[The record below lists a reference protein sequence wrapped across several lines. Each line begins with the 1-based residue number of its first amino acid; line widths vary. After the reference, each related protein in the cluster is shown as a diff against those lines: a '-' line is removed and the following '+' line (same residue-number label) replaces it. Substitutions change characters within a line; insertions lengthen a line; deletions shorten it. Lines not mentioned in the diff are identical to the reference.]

1 MSITRS
7 VLSSRSFGRAAAAC
21 ALLLVAP
28 ALVGPATAGAR
39 PERAA
44 RPTRPAAPAPAVGNN
59 PVVRIA
65 SLTAIVD
72 DRTRALNEA
81 TAARDATVAQLQ
93 RTRLAENL
101 ALANA
106 DALGRAAL
114 DAQHRYAVARRRA
127 GALAASVY
135 RNAGEPEALT
145 RLLDSKSVAE
155 YGYRKSLAERVGA
168 IQSRVVR
175 EAVSTR
181 RIAEQKAE
189 EADRAKV
196 KFHRMVID
204 LTNALPR
211 REQAVTRAQ
220 DRLSNAR
227 FWLSRWQSVATGVDT
242 PIMSRSVLSGSEL
255 AQWFTGTR
263 RRARITVPIQELAQ
277 DYIDEGTAAGVRG
290 DIAFAQS
297 ILETGSFYFPDGG
310 QLTPTD
316 NNFAGMDACDSCAH
330 GRAFPDARTGVRAQV
345 QQLRIY
351 ADATAT
357 NASFN
362 PPPVVANLD
371 QHHLRGR
378 VPTWNGLTHTW
389 ATADTYADRILSIYQ
404 SMLGWLTD
412 RADL

>member
-28 ALVGPATAGAR
+28 ALVGVTTAGAR
-39 PERAA
+39 PVRA
-44 RPTRPAAPAPAVGNN
+44 TRPAAPASAVGNN

-72 DRTRALNEA
+72 DRTRALNDA
-81 TAARDATVAQLQ
+81 AAARDSTAAQLQ

-106 DALGRAAL
+106 DALGRAAA
-114 DAQHRYAVARRRA
+114 DAKHRYAVARQRA

-145 RLLDSKSVAE
+145 RLLNSRSVAE

-181 RIAEQKAE
+181 RVAEQKAE

-196 KFHRMVID
+196 KFHRMVVD

-211 REQAVTRAQ
+211 REQAVTKAQ
-220 DRLSNAR
+220 DRLSSAR

-242 PIMSRSVLSGSEL
+242 AIMSRSVLSGSEI
-255 AQWFTGTR
+255 AQWFNGTR
-263 RRARITVPIQELAQ
+263 RRARITVPMQELAQ
-277 DYIDEGTAAGVRG
+277 DYVDEGTAAGVRG

-297 ILETGSFYFPDGG
+297 ILETGGFYFPDGG
-310 QLTPTD
+310 QLTPVD
-316 NNFAGMDACDSCAH
+316 NNFAGINACDSCPH
-330 GRAFPDARTGVRAQV
+330 GSPFPDARTGVRAQM
-345 QQLRIY
+345 QLLRVY
-351 ADATAT
+351 ADPSFTA
-357 NASFN
+357 ASL
-362 PPPVVANLD
+362 PVPIVLGNLD
-371 QHHLRGR
+371 HHFLKGK

-389 ATADTYADRILSIYQ
+389 ATADTYGDRILQIYE